1 MVAGAAIALLGGC
14 GGGGG
19 TAASGQT
26 GVPKGQS
33 TASNPKYAG
42 IAAAPAK
49 PAPPLV
55 LNDSLGRRV
64 NIDQYRGEAVLVTFI
79 YTHCPDV
86 CPLIV
91 GNLHTSLAR
100 LGADAGRVQ
109 VVAVSVDP
117 RGDTPRTVRA
127 FLRAHRMTDRMEYL
141 IGSRPQLER
150 VWRAWNIL
158 AKGPRTASSPDE
170 VEHSA
175 LIYGIS
181 ASGEIT
187 TLYPSNFSP
196 SQVVHDVPI
205 LASE

>member
-1 MVAGAAIALLGGC
+1 MVAGAAIVLLGGC
-14 GGGGG
+14 GGSGG
-19 TAASGQT
+19 TPASGQT
-26 GVPKGQS
+26 PVPKGQS
-33 TASNPKYAG
+33 TSSNPKYAG

-49 PAPPLV
+49 AAPPLV
-55 LNDSLGRRV
+55 LNDSLGHPV
-64 NIDQYRGEAVLVTFI
+64 NLDQYRGKVVLVTFI

-91 GNLHTSLAR
+91 GNLHTALGR
-100 LGADAGRVQ
+100 LGQEAGKVQ

-127 FLRAHRMTDRMEYL
+127 FLRTHRMTRRMEYL
-141 IGSRPQLER
+141 IGSRPQLES

-158 AKGPRTASSPDE
+158 AKGPRTSTSPDV

-181 ASGEIT
+181 ASGKIT
-187 TLYPSNFSP
+187 TLYSSNFSP